1 MNSNNSFPRRTSIG
15 IDINRLHLLTAV
27 LDRHLGVKLSFN
39 DLYINVVGGLK
50 IEEPGVDLSIAAAI
64 LSTERNL
71 ALAADAIFLVKLG

>member
-1 MNSNNSFPRRTSIG
+1 
-15 IDINRLHLLTAV
+15 
-27 LDRHLGVKLSFN
+27 LGVKLSFN